1 MDNNKYG
8 IEYARKTDI
17 TTEIN
22 GDCCTQGKL

>member
-8 IEYARKTDI
+8 IEYARKIYI

-22 GDCCTQGKL
+22 GDFCTQGKL